1 MLNETFSVI
10 FKHRDPHSLFL
21 FIHLGSKQNLVKKKR
36 PTEKCNRQG
45 NEIQMVHVRPPQFS
59 VLHSAA
65 ILGDQVK
72 LQKILKYFDESS
84 LNVRDKY
91 GRTPLIFSVL
101 GDHQECTEIL
111 LKVRNLKEATSDATA
126 EKSSSHVTPDNF
138 KNHTKKVRKERH
150 PQPSFFQT

>member
-1 MLNETFSVI
+1 ML
-10 FKHRDPHSLFL
+10 
-21 FIHLGSKQNLVKKKR
+21 
-36 PTEKCNRQG
+36 
-45 NEIQMVHVRPPQFS
+45 HVRPPQFS

-65 ILGDQVK
+65 ILGDPVK

-111 LKVRNLKEATSDATA
+111 LKVRNLKKEATL
-126 EKSSSHVTPDNF
+126 VM
-138 KNHTKKVRKERH
+138 
-150 PQPSFFQT
+150 QL

>member
-1 MLNETFSVI
+1 M
-10 FKHRDPHSLFL
+10 
-21 FIHLGSKQNLVKKKR
+21 KKL
-36 PTEKCNRQG
+36 PPEKCTKQG
-45 NEIQMVHVRPPQFS
+45 NEIQMLHVRPPQFS

-65 ILGDQVK
+65 ILGDPVK

-111 LKVRNLKEATSDATA
+111 LKVSKAKQQE
-126 EKSSSHVTPDNF
+126 E
-138 KNHTKKVRKERH
+138 
-150 PQPSFFQT
+150 

>member
-1 MLNETFSVI
+1 
-10 FKHRDPHSLFL
+10 
-21 FIHLGSKQNLVKKKR
+21 
-36 PTEKCNRQG
+36 
-45 NEIQMVHVRPPQFS
+45 MVHVRPPQFS

-138 KNHTKKVRKERH
+138 KKTHKKSQKRETSSTK
-150 PQPSFFQT
+150 FFQT

>member
-1 MLNETFSVI
+1 ML
-10 FKHRDPHSLFL
+10 
-21 FIHLGSKQNLVKKKR
+21 
-36 PTEKCNRQG
+36 
-45 NEIQMVHVRPPQFS
+45 HVRPPQFS

-65 ILGDQVK
+65 ILGDPVK

-111 LKVRNLKEATSDATA
+111 LKVSSKQHVAT
-126 EKSSSHVTPDNF
+126 EKSSLLQHLIILKTTQKRETS
-138 KNHTKKVRKERH
+138 
-150 PQPSFFQT
+150 

>member
-1 MLNETFSVI
+1 
-10 FKHRDPHSLFL
+10 
-21 FIHLGSKQNLVKKKR
+21 
-36 PTEKCNRQG
+36 
-45 NEIQMVHVRPPQFS
+45 MVHVRPPQFS
-59 VLHSAA
+59 VLHSTA

-138 KNHTKKVRKERH
+138 KNHTKKVRKRETSSTKFFSDLIISSKGTS
-150 PQPSFFQT
+150 SFI